1 MSASVR
7 DVRHTGTALVV
18 TTISAPNRVLHALAD
33 GAREKGW
40 QFYVIGDRKSPASFE
55 LPGSRFL
62 GLSAQTALPFRYA
75 AACPVGHYARKNI
88 GYLLAIRDGADVIV
102 ETDDDNLPT
111 PEFFAPRDRRRT
123 GHRLTTA
130 GWVNVYRY
138 FTAAHVWPRG
148 LPLGEITGALTPRD
162 DLTTHEHDCL
172 IHQGLADGSPD
183 VDAIYRL
190 AQGRDIVF
198 DAAADILLMNG
209 AWCPFNSQNTTWFSE
224 VFRLLYLPAHCSF
237 RMTDIWRS
245 FVALSWLQRSGG
257 ALAFHKATVFQD
269 RNEHNLERDFLD
281 EVPGYTGNRAIREE
295 IESVPWTASQAD
307 FLRHAYARMIARG
320 WVGPQEAALLDAWLA
335 DIDAAGLER
344 CP

>member
-18 TTISAPNRVLHALAD
+18 TTISSPNRVLRALAD

-40 QFYVIGDRKSPASFE
+40 QFYVIGDRKSPPSFE
-55 LPGSRFL
+55 LAGSHFL
-62 GLSAQTALPFRYA
+62 GLSAQAALPFRYA

-102 ETDDDNLPT
+102 ETDDDNLPSA
-111 PEFFAPRDRRRT
+111 EFFAPRERRRT
-123 GHRLTTA
+123 GHRLTAA

-148 LPLGEITGALTPRD
+148 LPLGEITNVMIPRS
-162 DLTTHEHDCL
+162 DLATHGQDCL
-172 IHQGLADGSPD
+172 IQQGLADGSPD

-190 AQGRDIVF
+190 AHGSDIVF
-198 DAAADILLMNG
+198 DDAADILLTNG

-257 ALAFHKATVFQD
+257 AMAYHKATVFQD

-281 EVPGYTGNRAIREE
+281 EVPGYTANRAIREE

-307 FLRHAYARMIARG
+307 FLRQAYARMIERG
-320 WVGPQEAALLDAWLA
+320 WVGPQEAALLDAWLF
-335 DIDAAGLER
+335 DIDAAGLES